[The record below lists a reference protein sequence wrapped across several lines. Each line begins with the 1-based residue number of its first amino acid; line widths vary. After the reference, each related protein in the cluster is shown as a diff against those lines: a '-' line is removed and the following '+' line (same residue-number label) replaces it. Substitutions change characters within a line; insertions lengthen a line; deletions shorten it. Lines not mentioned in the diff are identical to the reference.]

1 MIYLK
6 CIVIV
11 FSNFEQYLLNVRRKM
26 FYDIINCFF
35 RDPMTLMVRVYTD
48 IGYI

>member
-1 MIYLK
+1 MICLK

-11 FSNFEQYLLNVRRKM
+11 FSNFEQYLLNIGRKM
-26 FYDIINCFF
+26 FYDIINCFL
-35 RDPMTLMVRVYTD
+35 RDPMTLMVGVYTD